1 MTRTARCRRPLVLV
15 TLVCFMAACH
25 KWVPLESPVEQAL
38 AEHHGKVRLTL
49 EDGQR
54 LVFDSVRV
62 ARDSVFEFS
71 GGDAAPLAPL
81 ADVSKAEQRGSNTI
95 GTVLLVIGG
104 AAVLFVGIAA
114 IAICSS
120 GGVQDFTC

>member
-1 MTRTARCRRPLVLV
+1 MTRPARCRRPLVLV

-71 GGDAAPLAPL
+71 GGDATPLAPL
-81 ADVSKAEQRGSNTI
+81 ADVSKAEQRGNNTI
-95 GTVLLVIGG
+95 GTVLLAIGG

-114 IAICSS
+114 IAICARDDVS
-120 GGVQDFTC
+120 C

>member
-1 MTRTARCRRPLVLV
+1 MTRHENPLRRRVVVLV
-15 TLVCFMAACH
+15 TLVCFVAACH

-38 AEHHGKVRLTL
+38 AEHHGKVRITL

-71 GGDAAPLAPL
+71 GDDATPLAPL

-95 GTVLLVIGG
+95 GTVLLVVGG
-104 AAVLFVGIAA
+104 VAVLFVGIGI
-114 IAICSS
+114 IALCAEFS
-120 GGVQDFTC
+120 C

>member
-1 MTRTARCRRPLVLV
+1 M
-15 TLVCFMAACH
+15 
-25 KWVPLESPVEQAL
+25 ESPVEQTL
-38 AEHHGKVRLTL
+38 AEHHGKVRLTI
-49 EDGQR
+49 EGGQR

-71 GGDAAPLAPL
+71 GGDATPLAPL
-81 ADVSKAEQRGSNTI
+81 ADVSKAEQRGNNTT

-114 IAICSS
+114 IAICAEFS
-120 GGVQDFTC
+120 C